1 VKTLHNYRYL
11 GKGPFSFRVGRKIA
25 YPLDGP
31 NGLRAWFDAQRN
43 PIPNADAVNDS
54 RAPEPR
60 RLSVAAGKSLAAA
73 A

>member
-11 GKGPFSFRVGRKIA
+11 GKGPASFPIGRKIA

-31 NGLRAWFDAQRN
+31 NGLRAWLDAQRN
-43 PIPNADAVNDS
+43 PTPTADAVNDS
-54 RAPEPR
+54 RPPEPR
-60 RLSVAAGKSLAAA
+60 RLPVAAGKSLAAA